1 MKENENVS
9 TTQNKK
15 RHRPALPRRCSH
27 GRSGSRASSL
37 SRECFAM
44 MSGEQKDVDT
54 VPLGVLVFVI
64 VLQPCLE
71 VKACDDANDK
81 TAISGDGNEEEE
93 GKG

>member
-1 MKENENVS
+1 
-9 TTQNKK
+9 
-15 RHRPALPRRCSH
+15 
-27 GRSGSRASSL
+27 
-37 SRECFAM
+37 M

-54 VPLGVLVFVI
+54 VFLGVFVLVLVFVF

>member
-1 MKENENVS
+1 
-9 TTQNKK
+9 
-15 RHRPALPRRCSH
+15 
-27 GRSGSRASSL
+27 
-37 SRECFAM
+37 

-54 VPLGVLVFVI
+54 VFLGVFVLVLVFVF